1 MAVSA
6 DITPHAALKGIQ
18 RDASDPERHVWL
30 AASAGTGKTYVLSA
44 RVLRLLLR
52 GVKPD
57 AILCLT
63 FTKAGATEMAERVH
77 ERLAWWVGLKPA
89 DLAAELKALDED
101 FGLAEVERART
112 LFASVLEARG
122 GGLRIMTIH
131 AFCQTLL
138 AGFPLEAGLTPG
150 FRPIEGREQ
159 AALERHVIAE
169 LVVAGDP
176 QLIADF
182 RALSLRLG
190 EAAALQFLTRAARS
204 LEGLEALGPGLE
216 AHVRKGLDV
225 PLDHSADD
233 LRAACENEAFDRE
246 GLIALSAMLDA
257 WGSKRA
263 VERLAILSDWLIGTA
278 EQRARD
284 LPRLRRVWCK
294 TDGDLFAA
302 SGWVPKHPGYAAL
315 VARLD
320 DWCGGLCALAD
331 RAALAA
337 DIAAALRA
345 ARAYSRAYA
354 EAKRVRGFVDF
365 DDLIARARAL
375 LDTPGMGDWI
385 RYKLDQATD
394 HVLVDEAQDTNADQ
408 WAIVRALA
416 GEFFAGEGAKGNTLR
431 TLFAVGDFK
440 QAIFGFQGTDPVH
453 YKRAGLEFELAALE
467 ADDELLRLSLN
478 QSFRSSPPVLAVVD
492 AVLDALGPEAVG
504 IDDGFEAHVSAR
516 GGPGDVL
523 LLPPVSAESDADAE
537 GDEEWL
543 PDATR
548 KLATMLARQVKAWLA
563 EDHSLRPG
571 DIMILCRKRGELA
584 ALLVARLTEERVPVA
599 GVDRLLLQAPLA
611 VRDLVAA
618 MRFAAQPGD
627 DLNLA
632 ALLVS
637 PLIGWTQEAL
647 YEVAQPRRGGLWDAI
662 PEGAARDALRAI
674 LAAADLVT
682 PYAFIEGLLSGS
694 LQGRAKLLARLG
706 EEARDP
712 IDELLNSA
720 LQFEREG
727 VGSIQQFI
735 DAFDRGEV
743 EIKRDAGAA
752 GDAVRVMTVHGA
764 KGLQALLVIVAD
776 ACADPD
782 AALDRDFKWTLEGV
796 AADLP
801 LFRPRTAERA
811 LVESL
816 QRSAEEAEARA
827 RREHWRLL
835 YVAMTR
841 AERRLVIAGSLGPR
855 AKGEVPAESWHA
867 KIGVAMQAVGAEQTT
882 DPVWG
887 GLTRFGSPSGNS
899 AVLSLSKDG
908 LHNRPSVPASRPQR
922 PAWLAQRAPQE
933 ARPPRPLAPSAIGND
948 NVAYPPPGPAM
959 FAAAERGRHLHALFE
974 RLPSLAP
981 EARRAAALA
990 WLGDIDGA
998 EALIDTVSSILE
1010 DPAFAHVF
1018 APDALAEVPVAG
1030 VVDGLVIAGTV
1041 DRLVVNEAAVQI
1053 VDFKTG
1059 RRVPETLDAVPEA
1072 HIRQMAAYATVLA
1085 GVFPGRTI
1093 AASLLYT
1100 EGPRLHALPPA
1111 LLEVHKPRF
1120 ADTQQSLRVDG

>member
-1 MAVSA
+1 MAGSA
-6 DITPHAALKGIQ
+6 DIGPHAALKGVQ

-77 ERLAWWVGLKPA
+77 SRLAHWVGLKPA

-101 FGLAEVERART
+101 FGIAEIARART

-138 AGFPLEAGLTPG
+138 AGFPLEAGLAPG

-159 AALERHVIAE
+159 AALERQVIAE
-169 LVVAGDP
+169 IVVTGDP
-176 QLIADF
+176 LLIADL
-182 RALSLRLG
+182 RVLSLRLG
-190 EAAALQFLTRAARS
+190 EAAALGFLSRAAKS
-204 LEGLEALGPGLE
+204 LENLEALGPGLE
-216 AHVRKGLDV
+216 AHVRRGLGLSSD
-225 PLDHSADD
+225 PLDDDVVGDCTDGNFDEDAIMALVGVLSGWGKTGEKRADIITEW
-233 LRAACENEAFDRE
+233 LLGTPAQRAAELA
-246 GLIALSAMLDA
+246 ALHL
-257 WGSKRA
+257 
-263 VERLAILSDWLIGTA
+263 
-278 EQRARD
+278 
-284 LPRLRRVWCK
+284 VWTK
-294 TDGDLFAA
+294 ADGDLR
-302 SGWVPKHPGYAAL
+302 SGKGQVPPDAGYEAL
-315 VARLD
+315 AIHCA
-320 DWCGGLCALAD
+320 DWCGALLSRQR
-331 RAALAA
+331 RATLAH

-345 ARAYSRAYA
+345 ARAYARAYA

-365 DDLIARARAL
+365 DDLIARTRAL

-385 RYKLDQATD
+385 RYKLDQTTD

-408 WAIVRALA
+408 WAIVHALA
-416 GEFFAGEGAKGNTLR
+416 GEFFAGEGAKGDTTR

-440 QAIFGFQGTDPVH
+440 QAIFGFQGTDPRH
-453 YKRAGLEFELAALE
+453 YKRAGFEFALAAVNAGDEVLE
-467 ADDELLRLSLN
+467 LSLN

-492 AVLDALGPEAVG
+492 AVMEALGPEAVG

-516 GGPGDVL
+516 GGPGEVL
-523 LLPPVSAESDADAE
+523 LLPPVQPGSDAEVE
-537 GDEEWL
+537 GDEDWL
-543 PDATR
+543 PDAPR
-548 KLATMLARQVKAWLA
+548 MLATSIALQVKAWLA
-563 EDHSLRPG
+563 EDDTLSPG
-571 DIMILCRKRGELA
+571 DIMILCRKRGALA

-599 GVDRLLLQAPLA
+599 GVDRLMLQAPLA
-611 VRDLVAA
+611 VQDLVAA
-618 MRFAAQPGD
+618 MRFVAQPGD

-637 PLIGWTQEAL
+637 PLIGWSQQAL
-647 YEVAQPRRGGLWDAI
+647 YDVAYDRRGGLWDAI
-662 PEGAARDALRAI
+662 PEGDMRNALRAM

-682 PYAFIEGLLSGS
+682 PHGFIEALLSGP
-694 LQGRAKLLARLG
+694 LQARAKILARLG

-712 IDELLNSA
+712 IDELLNAA

-735 DAFDRGEV
+735 DAFDRGQV

-764 KGLQALLVIVAD
+764 KGLQAPLVILAD

-782 AALDRDFKWTLEGV
+782 AALDRDFKWTLDGV

-816 QRSAEEAEARA
+816 QRSAEDADDRA

-841 AERRLVIAGSLGPR
+841 AERRLVVAGSLGPR
-855 AKGEVPAESWHA
+855 AKGEAPADSWHA
-867 KIGVAMQAVGAEQTT
+867 KIEAAMRALGARAAP
-882 DPVWG
+882 DPRWG
-887 GLTRFGSPSGNS
+887 EILQYGDLPSASPGSSRQSTGSGPSF
-899 AVLSLSKDG
+899 VEKP
-908 LHNRPSVPASRPQR
+908 H
-922 PAWLAQRAPQE
+922 WLAAPAPQE
-933 ARPPRPLAPSAIGND
+933 ARPPRPLAPSSIGID
-948 NVAYPPPGPAM
+948 DMAHPPAGPAM
-959 FAAAERGRHLHALFE
+959 LAAAERGRLLHALFE
-974 RLPSLAP
+974 RLPPVAP
-981 EARRAAALA
+981 SQRHAAGLA
-990 WLGDIDGA
+990 WLGNAEGA
-998 EALIDTVSSILE
+998 EALVKTVLAILD

-1030 VVDGLVIAGTV
+1030 VVDGLVIAGAI
-1041 DRLVVNEAAVQI
+1041 DRLVITEVAVEI

-1059 RRVPETLDAVPEA
+1059 RRVPATLDAIPEA
-1072 HIRQMAAYATVLA
+1072 HIRQMAAYAALLT
-1085 GVFPGRTI
+1085 GVFPGKAIRATLI
-1093 AASLLYT
+1093 YT
-1100 EGPRLHALPPA
+1100 EGPSLHVLPDA
-1111 LLEVHKPRF
+1111 LLEAHKPRF
-1120 ADTQQSLRVDG
+1120 AGTQ